1 MSHMPNALTTTCP
14 RCNGVGH
21 HEASSPDYNTE
32 KYTQWLQGW
41 RAKPVVCSQC
51 KGAGGV
57 ISDCSALRA
66 KREAAGLS
74 IIEFATQAGITY
86 GYVSNIERGAAKCTP
101 KILGLYQNLSVNEAA
116 LLNRHPLR
124 ALREAAGLS
133 MSDFAS
139 RAEVAYSYISSIE
152 NDRVKC
158 PPNVL
163 SLYLSLGG
171 GLVE

>member
-1 MSHMPNALTTTCP
+1 MAIEFTTPCL
-14 RCNGVGH
+14 RCGGTGT
-21 HEASSPDYNTE
+21 HEAPPPDYDTE

-51 KGAGGV
+51 KGAGEV
-57 ISDCSALRA
+57 ISDCSALRT

-74 IIEFATQAGITY
+74 ITEFAAQVGITY

-101 KILGLYQNLSVNEAA
+101 KILELYQRLPVNEAV

-133 MSDFAS
+133 MTDFA
-139 RAEVAYSYISSIE
+139 RQADAAYSYISNIE

-158 PPNVL
+158 PPNIL
-163 SLYLSLGG
+163 SLYLSLSGG
-171 GLVE
+171 KVE